1 MKRISAVL
9 AACLLAACGSDSSLP
24 EASGKANFRAINSIP
39 TSGEIAFLIE
49 ERANGAAG
57 YQDVTATTEWDDLS
71 YNFNFD
77 VFFAG
82 ETGLTRIATQLVD
95 AVADRD
101 YTFLIS
107 GSIANPTLTLYEDE
121 VREFDTDGTI
131 FAAKFLHSST
141 RPGALDF
148 YFADPEVAPV
158 LGEQV
163 ATLSPGE
170 LSTSAD
176 FDAGEYVV
184 TLTTA
189 GDPNDIVYRS
199 ETVPFVPGNSFFI
212 TLFDG
217 DANDTAPL
225 IVQALPSRGTSV
237 AMPDPSYL
245 PAVEFINISM
255 DLGASD
261 IYDDEALTSL
271 IVQDHGF
278 RDVEDERETASG
290 ANTFYYTP
298 TGDTSAVT
306 LEGEL
311 TATSGTRYRFYAA
324 GVAGAFDTDIV
335 VPDRKSL
342 ETMVKLTMYHGA
354 NNFDFLNLYAVD
366 AGESVDDNFPVLAA
380 ISRGSQSPNVAL
392 TAGVYDIYVTEF
404 NDKTVLAGPY
414 RFDTSLGDIVDL
426 VVVDTVDPAVL
437 DALFLSGTLVP

>member
-39 TSGEIAFLIE
+39 TSGEIVFLIE
-49 ERANGAAG
+49 ERGNGTAG
-57 YQDVTATTEWDDLS
+57 YQDITATTEWDDLP

-82 ETGLTRIATQLVD
+82 ETELTRIATQFVD

-101 YTFLIS
+101 YTFVIS
-107 GSIANPTLTLYEDE
+107 GTIADPTLTLFEDE
-121 VREFDTDGTI
+121 VRELDTDGTV
-131 FAAKFLHSST
+131 FAAKFLNSST
-141 RPGALDF
+141 GTGALDF
-148 YFADPEVAPV
+148 YFADPAVSPG
-158 LGEQV
+158 GEPV

-170 LSTSAD
+170 LSASAD
-176 FDAGEYVV
+176 FGAGEYAV

-189 GDPNDIVYRS
+189 GDPSAIVYQS
-199 ETVPFVPGNSFFI
+199 ESVPFVAGNSFFI

-225 IVQALPSRGTSV
+225 IVQALPSRGSAV
-237 AMPDPSYL
+237 ALPDPSYP
-245 PAVEFINISM
+245 PAVEFINISP

-271 IVQDHGF
+271 IVQDHDF

-290 ANTFYYTP
+290 TNTFYYTP
-298 TGDTSAVT
+298 TGETSAVT

-311 TATSGTRYRFYAA
+311 EAISGTRYRFYAA

-342 ETMVKLTMYHGA
+342 ETMVKLTAYHGA
-354 NNFDFLNLYAVD
+354 NNFDFLNLYALEP
-366 AGESVDDNFPVLAA
+366 GESVDDNFPVLAA
-380 ISRGSQSPNVAL
+380 ISRGSQTPNVAL

-414 RFDTSLGDIVDL
+414 RVDTALGDIVDF
-426 VVVDTVDPAVL
+426 VIVDTVDPAVL
-437 DALFLSGTLVP
+437 DALFLSGTPIP